1 MLENKFKT
9 DLIAELEDMFPG
21 AIICHLDPNEIQGI
35 PDILILYND
44 RWAVLEG
51 KKSADASHRPNQDY
65 YVDLMNR
72 MSFAA
77 FIYPENKEEVLYE
90 LQEALRPRRSARIPR
105 SK

>member
-9 DLIAELEDMFPG
+9 DLIAELEEMFPG
-21 AIICHLDPNEIQGI
+21 AIITHLDPNEIQGI

-44 RWAVLEG
+44 KWAVLEG

-65 YVDLMNR
+65 FVDLMNR

-77 FIYPENKEEVLYE
+77 FIYPENKEEVLHE
-90 LQEALRPRRSARIPR
+90 LQIALRPRGSARIPR
-105 SK
+105 SE